1 MRKITFTVSSPKDG
15 AEFAMLDVISSVSC
29 RIQINSRHGLITAED
44 IPTKELSIL
53 RNTIKQYYTIE
64 RIDIDNLPPED
75 IYAPVVKTVPTD
87 SSQPPSTENIISQ
100 TKYPQISEAIEKLS
114 NSVLW
119 KMDHRD
125 IPEKEIVN
133 YLYSWI
139 AELSLRYDSKPSLA
153 VSPGDIVECNLG
165 YHLPGEIYGSRIQGL
180 VGGTIENLV
189 YIVPLIN
196 ASVDDVKTSKYPYKL
211 DTAKDVIYS
220 ERQSE
225 DFQCVALLDRGRYV
239 RIERV
244 NEVLGKTSVDFF
256 EKHLANLHSTPNFLP
271 LCQTNKTVPY
281 SSVNSTKIGNQQSA
295 LEECIGPA
303 LERIVPSS
311 TGPSRQLIEQFL
323 LDIKFDSSDFYVLTA
338 FQYSVAVQQITYS
351 SICAQ
356 ISSNPVHAEKILKKE
371 FNKWIS
377 QYPELKQTYPKIS
390 FCSLLKA
397 FAKRFK

>member
-1 MRKITFTVSSPKDG
+1 
-15 AEFAMLDVISSVSC
+15 
-29 RIQINSRHGLITAED
+29 
-44 IPTKELSIL
+44 
-53 RNTIKQYYTIE
+53 
-64 RIDIDNLPPED
+64 
-75 IYAPVVKTVPTD
+75 
-87 SSQPPSTENIISQ
+87 
-100 TKYPQISEAIEKLS
+100 
-114 NSVLW
+114 
-119 KMDHRD
+119 MDHRD

-295 LEECIGPA
+295 LEEFIGPA
-303 LERIVPSS
+303 LERIDPSS
-311 TGPSRQLIEQFL
+311 TCPSRQLIEQFL